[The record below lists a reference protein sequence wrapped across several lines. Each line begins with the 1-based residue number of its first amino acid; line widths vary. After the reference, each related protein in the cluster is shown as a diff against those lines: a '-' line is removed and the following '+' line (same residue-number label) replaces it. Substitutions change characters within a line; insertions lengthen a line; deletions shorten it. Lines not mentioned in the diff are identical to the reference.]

1 MSALPD
7 APPAAA
13 AAVTLTART
22 EDTEVSFEE
31 FLELEDEER
40 LFELVD
46 GHLKERGMGIYE
58 SVLAARIT
66 HALMKHLDETG
77 LGGYV
82 LDADAI
88 YRCFESEKTGRKP
101 DVSYVAAG
109 RLTPESLREAYFRVP
124 PDLAV
129 EVMSPTDRGRT
140 VRDKERQYLAAGVRL
155 VWRVNPDSREV
166 FAFDA
171 AGGVELVPAD
181 GVLSGGDVLP
191 GLKLVVASL
200 FED

>member
-7 APPAAA
+7 ASPAAP
-13 AAVTLTART
+13 TLPTRT
-22 EDTEVSFEE
+22 EGAEVSFEE
-31 FLELEDEER
+31 FLELEGEHR
-40 LFELVD
+40 SFELVD
-46 GHLKERGMGIYE
+46 GHLEQRGVGIYE
-58 SVLAARIT
+58 SVLAARII
-66 HALMKHLDETG
+66 HALMKHLDGAG

-82 LDADAI
+82 LDADAV

-109 RLTPESLREAYFRVP
+109 RLTAESLRGAYFRVP

-129 EVMSPTDRGRT
+129 EVMSPTDRGRA

-166 FAFDA
+166 FVFDA

-191 GLKLVVASL
+191 GLSL
-200 FED
+200 PVSDLFAD